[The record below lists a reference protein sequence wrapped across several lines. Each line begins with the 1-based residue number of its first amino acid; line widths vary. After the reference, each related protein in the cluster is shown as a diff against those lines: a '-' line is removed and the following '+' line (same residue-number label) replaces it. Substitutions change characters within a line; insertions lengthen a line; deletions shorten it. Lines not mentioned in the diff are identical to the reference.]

1 MRRSRSSASSPPSLR
16 FLLQLLS
23 LYTDAAC
30 VMELR
35 AASGFTPCGDHEVV
49 ICDVVAYRN
58 AEGEEIESAVDDAL
72 YTSFLRQ
79 QGYMQ

>member
-1 MRRSRSSASSPPSLR
+1 
-16 FLLQLLS
+16 
-23 LYTDAAC
+23 
-30 VMELR
+30 MELR